1 MSEQSVIKSKV
12 MIDMVSKNPIEDG
25 AVIFED
31 GLITLSGNYEKI
43 KNTIRSD
50 AKIYDYK
57 DSVLIPGMVDC
68 HTHHN
73 GFGDGRSGDSIGEIE
88 DNILTIKSAK
98 NAKTSLFSGVT
109 TIRENGPK
117 NVTMM
122 KLRDAV
128 NQGLAIAPRMVLCGR
143 PIAIIGGHMG
153 YFGGEVTG
161 PVESL
166 ALSRQL
172 IKEGVDYFKITAT
185 GGSTATSFPLRPS
198 FSQKELDAVTNE
210 AKNYGLLTATHCLSM
225 EGIDNSLNAGVD
237 MIIHCN
243 FDNEKGESKFNEKLA
258 EKIAKKGA
266 YVNPTLHVGRARLW
280 SLEEGNNPSL
290 GGGEKR
296 TYDETK
302 QVLDKKRLS
311 SAIRSDRKDILEA
324 RLDAA
329 KLGLENK
336 LDHCRRMIDMGL
348 KVITGS
354 DSSWGDY
361 SLGNTF
367 HETELLVES
376 GYSNYE
382 GLKSVTINA
391 AMALG
396 LGDTAGSI
404 EKGKSA
410 DFAILKSNPLDD
422 IKNLSS
428 VEEVFL
434 MGQHI
439 DRGSDESN
447 KTYSQRKPAQF

>member
-43 KNTIRSD
+43 KNKIRSD
-50 AKIYDYK
+50 AKIYDYN

-73 GFGDGRSGDSIGEIE
+73 GFGDGRSGDSVGEME
-88 DNILTIKSAK
+88 DNILTIQSAK

-122 KLRDAV
+122 RLRDAV

-225 EGIDNSLNAGVD
+225 EGIDISLNAGVD

-280 SLEEGNNPSL
+280 SLSMGENPSL
-290 GGGEKR
+290 GGGENR
-296 TYDETK
+296 
-302 QVLDKKRLS
+302 RLSSS
-311 SAIRSDRKDILEA
+311 SAIRSDRKDITEA

-336 LDHCRRMIDMGL
+336 LDHCRQMIDMGL

-354 DSSWGDY
+354 DSSWSDY

-396 LGDTAGSI
+396 LGDIAGSI

-428 VEEVFL
+428 VDEVLFAFFKYFIVIL
-434 MGQHI
+434 V
-439 DRGSDESN
+439 
-447 KTYSQRKPAQF
+447 F

>member
-122 KLRDAV
+122 RLRDAV

-280 SLEEGNNPSL
+280 SLSMGENPSL
-290 GGGEKR
+290 GGGENR
-296 TYDETK
+296 
-302 QVLDKKRLS
+302 RLSSS
-311 SAIRSDRKDILEA
+311 SAIRSDRKDITEA

-336 LDHCRRMIDMGL
+336 LDHCRQMIDMGL

-354 DSSWGDY
+354 DSSWSDY

-396 LGDTAGSI
+396 LGDIAGSI

>member
-1 MSEQSVIKSKV
+1 MPEQSVIKSKV
-12 MIDMVSKNPIEDG
+12 MIDMVNKNPIEDG
-25 AVIFED
+25 AVIFEN
-31 GLITLSGNYEKI
+31 GLITLSGHYEKI
-43 KNTIRSD
+43 KNKIRSD
-50 AKIYDYK
+50 AKIYDYN

-73 GFGDGRSGDSIGEIE
+73 GFGDGRSGDSIGEME
-88 DNILTIKSAK
+88 DNILSIKSAK

-117 NVTMM
+117 NLTMM

-185 GGSTATSFPLRPS
+185 GGSTSTSFPLRPS

-266 YVNPTLHVGRARLW
+266 FVNPTLHVGRARLW
-280 SLEEGNNPSL
+280 SLVRGENPSL
-290 GGGEKR
+290 GGGENKR
-296 TYDETK
+296 C
-302 QVLDKKRLS
+302 LS
-311 SAIRSDRKDILEA
+311 SSIRSDRKNILEA

-329 KLGLENK
+329 KLSLETK
-336 LDHCRRMIDMGL
+336 LDHSRKMIDMGL

-361 SLGNTF
+361 ELGNTF

-404 EKGKSA
+404 AKGKSA
-410 DFAILKSNPLDD
+410 DFAILKNNPLDD
-422 IKNLSS
+422 IKNLST
-428 VEEVFL
+428 VKDVFL

-439 DRGSDESN
+439 KRGSDESN
-447 KTYSQRKPAQF
+447 KTYSQVKPAKF

>member
-1 MSEQSVIKSKV
+1 MSEQSVIKSKI
-12 MIDMVSKNPIEDG
+12 MIDMVNKNPIEDG
-25 AVIFED
+25 AVIFEN
-31 GLITLSGNYEKI
+31 GLITLSGHYEKI
-43 KNTIRSD
+43 KNKIKSD
-50 AKIYDYK
+50 AKIYDYN

-73 GFGDGRSGDSIGEIE
+73 GFGDGRSGDSIGGME
-88 DNILTIKSAK
+88 DNILSIKSAK

-117 NVTMM
+117 NLTMM

-128 NQGLAIAPRMVLCGR
+128 NQGLAIAPRMVLPGR

-166 ALSRQL
+166 ALARQL

-266 YVNPTLHVGRARLW
+266 FVNPTLHVGRARLW
-280 SLEEGNNPSL
+280 NLAIGKNPSL
-290 GGGEKR
+290 GGGENKR
-296 TYDETK
+296 
-302 QVLDKKRLS
+302 RLS
-311 SAIRSDRKDILEA
+311 SSIRSDRKDILEA

-329 KLGLENK
+329 KLSLENK
-336 LDHCRRMIDMGL
+336 LDHCRQMIDMGL

-404 EKGKSA
+404 AKGKSA

-447 KTYSQRKPAQF
+447 KTYSQIKPAQF

>member
-1 MSEQSVIKSKV
+1 MSEQSVIKSKI
-12 MIDMVSKNPIEDG
+12 MIDMVNKNPIEDG
-25 AVIFED
+25 AVIFEN
-31 GLITLSGNYEKI
+31 GLITLSGHYEKI
-43 KNTIRSD
+43 KNKIKSD
-50 AKIYDYK
+50 AKIYDYN

-73 GFGDGRSGDSIGEIE
+73 GFGDGRSGDSIGEME
-88 DNILTIKSAK
+88 DNILSIKSAK

-117 NVTMM
+117 NLTMM

-128 NQGLAIAPRMVLCGR
+128 NQGLAIAPRMVLPGR

-166 ALSRQL
+166 ALARQL

-266 YVNPTLHVGRARLW
+266 FVNPTLHVGRARLW
-280 SLEEGNNPSL
+280 NLAIGKNPSL
-290 GGGEKR
+290 GGGENKR
-296 TYDETK
+296 
-302 QVLDKKRLS
+302 RLS
-311 SAIRSDRKDILEA
+311 SSIRSDRKDILEA

-329 KLGLENK
+329 KLSLENK
-336 LDHCRRMIDMGL
+336 LDHCRQMIDMGL

-404 EKGKSA
+404 AKGKSA

-447 KTYSQRKPAQF
+447 KTYSQIKPAQF

>member
-1 MSEQSVIKSKV
+1 MSEQSVIKSKI
-12 MIDMVSKNPIEDG
+12 MIDMVNKNPIEDG
-25 AVIFED
+25 AVIFEN
-31 GLITLSGNYEKI
+31 GLITLSGHYEKI
-43 KNTIRSD
+43 KNKIKSN
-50 AKIYDYK
+50 AKIYDYN

-73 GFGDGRSGDSIGEIE
+73 GFGDGRSGDSIGGME
-88 DNILTIKSAK
+88 DNILSIKSAK

-117 NVTMM
+117 NLTMM

-128 NQGLAIAPRMVLCGR
+128 NQGLAIAPRMVLPGR

-166 ALSRQL
+166 ALARQL

-225 EGIDNSLNAGVD
+225 EGIDNSLNADVD

-266 YVNPTLHVGRARLW
+266 FVNPTLHVGRARLW
-280 SLEEGNNPSL
+280 SLSMGENPSL
-290 GGGEKR
+290 GGGENR
-296 TYDETK
+296 
-302 QVLDKKRLS
+302 RLS
-311 SAIRSDRKDILEA
+311 SSIRSDRKDILEA

-329 KLGLENK
+329 KLSLENK
-336 LDHCRRMIDMGL
+336 LDHCRQMIDMGL

-396 LGDTAGSI
+396 LGDIAGSI

-447 KTYSQRKPAQF
+447 KTYSQIKPAQF

>member
-12 MIDMVSKNPIEDG
+12 MIDMVNKNPIEDG

-43 KNTIRSD
+43 KNKIRSD
-50 AKIYDYK
+50 AKIYDYN

-73 GFGDGRSGDSIGEIE
+73 GFGDGRSGDSVGEME
-88 DNILTIKSAK
+88 DNILTIQSAK

-122 KLRDAV
+122 RLRDAV

-225 EGIDNSLNAGVD
+225 EGIDISLNAGVD

-280 SLEEGNNPSL
+280 SLSMGENPSL
-290 GGGEKR
+290 GGGENR
-296 TYDETK
+296 
-302 QVLDKKRLS
+302 RLSSS
-311 SAIRSDRKDILEA
+311 SAIRSDRKDITEA

-336 LDHCRRMIDMGL
+336 LDHCRQMIDMGL

-354 DSSWGDY
+354 DSSWSDY

-396 LGDTAGSI
+396 LGDIAGSI

>member
-43 KNTIRSD
+43 KNKIRSD
-50 AKIYDYK
+50 AKIYDYN

-73 GFGDGRSGDSIGEIE
+73 GFGDGRSGDSVGEME
-88 DNILTIKSAK
+88 DNILTIQSAK

-122 KLRDAV
+122 RLRDAV

-225 EGIDNSLNAGVD
+225 EGIDISLNAGVD

-280 SLEEGNNPSL
+280 SLSMGENPSL
-290 GGGEKR
+290 GGGENR
-296 TYDETK
+296 
-302 QVLDKKRLS
+302 RLSSS
-311 SAIRSDRKDILEA
+311 SAIRSDRKDITEA

-336 LDHCRRMIDMGL
+336 LDHCRQMIDMGL

-354 DSSWGDY
+354 DSAWSDY

-396 LGDTAGSI
+396 LGDIAGSI

>member
-43 KNTIRSD
+43 KNKIRSD
-50 AKIYDYK
+50 AKIYDYN

-73 GFGDGRSGDSIGEIE
+73 GFGDGRSGDSVGEME
-88 DNILTIKSAK
+88 DNILTIQSAK

-122 KLRDAV
+122 RLRDAV

-225 EGIDNSLNAGVD
+225 EGIDISLNAGVD

-280 SLEEGNNPSL
+280 SLSMGENPSL
-290 GGGEKR
+290 GGGENR
-296 TYDETK
+296 
-302 QVLDKKRLS
+302 RLSSS
-311 SAIRSDRKDILEA
+311 SAIRSDRKDITEA

-336 LDHCRRMIDMGL
+336 LDHCRQMIDMGL

-354 DSSWGDY
+354 DSSWSDY

-396 LGDTAGSI
+396 LGDIAGSI

-428 VEEVFL
+428 VDEVFL

>member
-1 MSEQSVIKSKV
+1 
-12 MIDMVSKNPIEDG
+12 
-25 AVIFED
+25 
-31 GLITLSGNYEKI
+31 
-43 KNTIRSD
+43 
-50 AKIYDYK
+50 
-57 DSVLIPGMVDC
+57 
-68 HTHHN
+68 
-73 GFGDGRSGDSIGEIE
+73 
-88 DNILTIKSAK
+88 
-98 NAKTSLFSGVT
+98 
-109 TIRENGPK
+109 
-117 NVTMM
+117 
-122 KLRDAV
+122 
-128 NQGLAIAPRMVLCGR
+128 
-143 PIAIIGGHMG
+143 MG

-243 FDNEKGESKFNEKLA
+243 FDNNKGESKFNEKLA

-280 SLEEGNNPSL
+280 SLTMGENPSL
-290 GGGEKR
+290 GGWENKR
-296 TYDETK
+296 
-302 QVLDKKRLS
+302 VS
-311 SAIRSDRKDILEA
+311 ISSDRKNVLEA

-329 KLGLENK
+329 KLSLETK
-336 LDHCRRMIDMGL
+336 LDHCRKMIDMGL

-382 GLKSVTINA
+382 GVKSVTINA

-396 LGDTAGSI
+396 LGDTVGSI

-410 DFAILKSNPLDD
+410 DFAILKNNPLDD
-422 IKNLSS
+422 IKNLST
-428 VEEVFL
+428 VKEVFL

-439 DRGSDESN
+439 QRGSDESN
-447 KTYSQRKPAQF
+447 KTYSQIKPEQL

>member
-1 MSEQSVIKSKV
+1 MSEQSVIKSKI
-12 MIDMVSKNPIEDG
+12 MIDMVNKNPIEDG
-25 AVIFED
+25 AVIFEN
-31 GLITLSGNYEKI
+31 GLITLSGHYEKI
-43 KNTIRSD
+43 KNKIKSD
-50 AKIYDYK
+50 AKIYDYN

-73 GFGDGRSGDSIGEIE
+73 GFGDGRSGDSIGEME
-88 DNILTIKSAK
+88 DNILSIKSAK

-117 NVTMM
+117 NLTMM

-128 NQGLAIAPRMVLCGR
+128 NQGLAIAPRMVLPGR

-166 ALSRQL
+166 ALARQL

-266 YVNPTLHVGRARLW
+266 FVNPTLHVGRARLW
-280 SLEEGNNPSL
+280 NLSIGKNPSL
-290 GGGEKR
+290 GGGENKR
-296 TYDETK
+296 
-302 QVLDKKRLS
+302 RLS
-311 SAIRSDRKDILEA
+311 SSIRSDRKDILEA

-329 KLGLENK
+329 KLSLENK
-336 LDHCRRMIDMGL
+336 LDHCRQMIDMGL

-404 EKGKSA
+404 AKGKSA

-447 KTYSQRKPAQF
+447 KTYSQIKPAQF

>member
-1 MSEQSVIKSKV
+1 MC
-12 MIDMVSKNPIEDG
+12 
-25 AVIFED
+25 
-31 GLITLSGNYEKI
+31 
-43 KNTIRSD
+43 IRD
-50 AKIYDYK
+50 R
-57 DSVLIPGMVDC
+57 GMVDC

-73 GFGDGRSGDSIGEIE
+73 GFGDGRSGDSIAEIE

-98 NAKTSLFSGVT
+98 NARTSLFSGVT

-280 SLEEGNNPSL
+280 SLAEGNNPSL

-329 KLGLENK
+329 KLGLETK
-336 LDHCRRMIDMGL
+336 LDHCRQMIDMGL

-361 SLGNTF
+361 ALGNTF

-376 GYSNYE
+376 GYSNYQ
-382 GLKSVTINA
+382 GLESVTINA

-396 LGDTAGSI
+396 LGDTVGSI

-447 KTYSQRKPAQF
+447 KTYSQIKPAQF

>member
-1 MSEQSVIKSKV
+1 MSEQSVIKSKI
-12 MIDMVSKNPIEDG
+12 MIDMVNKNPIEDG
-25 AVIFED
+25 AVIFEN
-31 GLITLSGNYEKI
+31 GLITLSGHYEKI
-43 KNTIRSD
+43 KNKIKSD
-50 AKIYDYK
+50 AKIYDYN

-73 GFGDGRSGDSIGEIE
+73 GFGDGRSGDSIGGME
-88 DNILTIKSAK
+88 DNILSIKSAK

-117 NVTMM
+117 NLTMM

-128 NQGLAIAPRMVLCGR
+128 NQGLAIAPRMVLPGR

-166 ALSRQL
+166 ALARQL

-225 EGIDNSLNAGVD
+225 EGIDNSLNADVD

-266 YVNPTLHVGRARLW
+266 FVNPTLHVGRARLW
-280 SLEEGNNPSL
+280 NLAIGKNPSL
-290 GGGEKR
+290 GGGEN
-296 TYDETK
+296 
-302 QVLDKKRLS
+302 KKRLS
-311 SAIRSDRKDILEA
+311 SSIRSDRKDILEA

-329 KLGLENK
+329 KLSLENK
-336 LDHCRRMIDMGL
+336 LDHCRQMIDMGL

-404 EKGKSA
+404 AKGKSA

-447 KTYSQRKPAQF
+447 KTYSQIKPAQF

>member
-1 MSEQSVIKSKV
+1 MSEQSVIKSKI
-12 MIDMVSKNPIEDG
+12 MIDMVNKNPIEDG
-25 AVIFED
+25 AVIFEN
-31 GLITLSGNYEKI
+31 GLITLSGHYEKI
-43 KNTIRSD
+43 KNKIKFN
-50 AKIYDYK
+50 AKIYDYN

-73 GFGDGRSGDSIGEIE
+73 GFGDGRSGDSIGGME
-88 DNILTIKSAK
+88 DNILSIKSAK

-117 NVTMM
+117 NLTMM

-128 NQGLAIAPRMVLCGR
+128 NQGLAIAPRMVLPGR

-166 ALSRQL
+166 ALARQL

-266 YVNPTLHVGRARLW
+266 FVNPTLHVGRARLW
-280 SLEEGNNPSL
+280 NLAIGKNPSL
-290 GGGEKR
+290 GGGEN
-296 TYDETK
+296 
-302 QVLDKKRLS
+302 KKRLS
-311 SAIRSDRKDILEA
+311 SSIRSDRKDILEA

-329 KLGLENK
+329 KLSLENK
-336 LDHCRRMIDMGL
+336 LDHCRQMIDMGL

-396 LGDTAGSI
+396 LGDIAGSI

-447 KTYSQRKPAQF
+447 KTYSQIKPAQF

>member
-1 MSEQSVIKSKV
+1 MSEQSVIKSKI
-12 MIDMVSKNPIEDG
+12 MIDMVNKNPIEDG
-25 AVIFED
+25 AVIFEN

-43 KNTIRSD
+43 KNKIKSD
-50 AKIYDYK
+50 AKIYDYN

-73 GFGDGRSGDSIGEIE
+73 GFGDGRSGDSIGEME
-88 DNILTIKSAK
+88 DNILSIKSAK

-117 NVTMM
+117 NLTMM

-128 NQGLAIAPRMVLCGR
+128 NQGLAIAPRMVLPGR

-166 ALSRQL
+166 ALARQL

-266 YVNPTLHVGRARLW
+266 FVNPTLHVGRARLW
-280 SLEEGNNPSL
+280 SLVRGENPSL
-290 GGGEKR
+290 GGMENKR
-296 TYDETK
+296 SK
-302 QVLDKKRLS
+302 SVS
-311 SAIRSDRKDILEA
+311 IRSDRKNILEA

-329 KLGLENK
+329 KLSLENK
-336 LDHCRRMIDMGL
+336 LDHCRQMIDMGL

-396 LGDTAGSI
+396 LGDIAGSI

-447 KTYSQRKPAQF
+447 KTYSQIKPAQF

>member
-1 MSEQSVIKSKV
+1 MPEQSVIKSKI
-12 MIDMVSKNPIEDG
+12 MIDMVNKNPIEDG
-25 AVIFED
+25 AVIFEN
-31 GLITLSGNYEKI
+31 GLITLSGHYEKI
-43 KNTIRSD
+43 KNKIRSD
-50 AKIYDYK
+50 AKIYEYN

-73 GFGDGRSGDSIGEIE
+73 GFGDGRSGDSIGEME
-88 DNILTIKSAK
+88 DNILSIKSAK

-117 NVTMM
+117 NLTMM

-185 GGSTATSFPLRPS
+185 GGSTSTSFPLRPS

-266 YVNPTLHVGRARLW
+266 FVNPTLHVGRARLW
-280 SLEEGNNPSL
+280 SLAKGENPSL
-290 GGGEKR
+290 GGMENKR
-296 TYDETK
+296 SMS
-302 QVLDKKRLS
+302 VS
-311 SAIRSDRKDILEA
+311 IRSDRKDILEA

-329 KLGLENK
+329 KLSLETK
-336 LDHCRRMIDMGL
+336 LDHSRKMIDMGL

-361 SLGNTF
+361 ELGNTF

-422 IKNLSS
+422 IQNLST
-428 VEEVFL
+428 VKEVFL

-439 DRGSDESN
+439 KRGSDESN
-447 KTYSQRKPAQF
+447 KTYSQVKPGQF

>member
-73 GFGDGRSGDSIGEIE
+73 GFGDGRSGDSVGEME
-88 DNILTIKSAK
+88 DNILTIQSAK

-225 EGIDNSLNAGVD
+225 EGIDISLNAGVD

-280 SLEEGNNPSL
+280 SLSMGENPSL
-290 GGGEKR
+290 GGGENR
-296 TYDETK
+296 
-302 QVLDKKRLS
+302 RLSSS
-311 SAIRSDRKDILEA
+311 SAIRSDRKDITEA

-336 LDHCRRMIDMGL
+336 LDHCRQMIDMGL

-354 DSSWGDY
+354 DSSWSDY

-396 LGDTAGSI
+396 LGDIAGSI

>member
-1 MSEQSVIKSKV
+1 
-12 MIDMVSKNPIEDG
+12 
-25 AVIFED
+25 
-31 GLITLSGNYEKI
+31 
-43 KNTIRSD
+43 
-50 AKIYDYK
+50 
-57 DSVLIPGMVDC
+57 
-68 HTHHN
+68 
-73 GFGDGRSGDSIGEIE
+73 
-88 DNILTIKSAK
+88 
-98 NAKTSLFSGVT
+98 
-109 TIRENGPK
+109 
-117 NVTMM
+117 
-122 KLRDAV
+122 
-128 NQGLAIAPRMVLCGR
+128 MVLCGR

-225 EGIDNSLNAGVD
+225 EGIDISLNAGVD

-280 SLEEGNNPSL
+280 SLSMGENPSL
-290 GGGEKR
+290 GGGENR
-296 TYDETK
+296 
-302 QVLDKKRLS
+302 RLSSS
-311 SAIRSDRKDILEA
+311 SAIRSDRKDITEA

-336 LDHCRRMIDMGL
+336 LDHCRQMIDMGL

-354 DSSWGDY
+354 DSSWSDY

-396 LGDTAGSI
+396 LGDIAGSI

>member
-12 MIDMVSKNPIEDG
+12 MIDMVNKNPIEDG

-43 KNTIRSD
+43 KNKIRSD
-50 AKIYDYK
+50 ATIYDYK

-73 GFGDGRSGDSIGEIE
+73 GFGDGRSGDSVGEIE
-88 DNILTIKSAK
+88 DDVLTIKSAK
-98 NAKTSLFSGVT
+98 NAKTSLYSGVT

-117 NVTMM
+117 NTTMM

-198 FSQKELDAVTNE
+198 FSQKELNAVTNE

-225 EGIDNSLNAGVD
+225 EGIDNSLNADVD

-243 FDNEKGESKFNEKLA
+243 FDNNKGESKFNEKLA

-280 SLEEGNNPSL
+280 SLTMGESPSL
-290 GGGEKR
+290 GGGENKR
-296 TYDETK
+296 F
-302 QVLDKKRLS
+302 S
-311 SAIRSDRKDILEA
+311 SSISGDRKDILEA

-329 KLGLENK
+329 KLGLETK
-336 LDHCRRMIDMGL
+336 LDHCRQMIDMGL

-361 SLGNTF
+361 ALGNTF

-376 GYSNYE
+376 GYSNYQ
-382 GLKSVTINA
+382 GLESVTINA

-396 LGDTAGSI
+396 LGDTVGSI

-410 DFAILKSNPLDD
+410 DFAILKNNPLDD
-422 IKNLSS
+422 IKNLST

-447 KTYSQRKPAQF
+447 KTYSQIKPAQF